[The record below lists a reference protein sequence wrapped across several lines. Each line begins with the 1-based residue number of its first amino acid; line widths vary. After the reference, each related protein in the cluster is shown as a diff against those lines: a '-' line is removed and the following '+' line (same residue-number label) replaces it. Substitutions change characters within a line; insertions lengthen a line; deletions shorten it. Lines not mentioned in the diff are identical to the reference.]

1 MRGVLE
7 ARKHTH
13 DVLVSPPTAHAQADI
28 SSNRRRPPT
37 RTKDMHRVRVRL
49 PQGGSAA
56 PWATVLGHNGVAS
69 SRDHRGKKLREH
81 EKRLYNH
88 TERTHKRSKLMRM
101 RSEHCAVVLTQILHS
116 GQLFAAFSQART
128 NTEAMSSVRDSHH
141 AVRAKALQCQSQAVV
156 GTQDLLQ
163 FVVEMQELETKEQLI
178 VEEAYFDDPRLPE
191 THRARPPT
199 STPSVVGGLVSHA
212 GPSDAPTSTPTVVGG
227 LVSKAGPSVVTTAD
241 DAARRTRVPIGNTY
255 VNVLYMCQ
263 GQAQQSGAEGC
274 CGMCLPPSLW
284 GRSCSNMWPSVLGR
298 RTPTFPTAPWP
309 ILGAGPDTNPL
320 TPATR

>member
-1 MRGVLE
+1 MASLRLE
-7 ARKHTH
+7 IIAGK
-13 DVLVSPPTAHAQADI
+13 
-28 SSNRRRPPT
+28 SSENT
-37 RTKDMHRVRVRL
+37 KNDCSRT
-49 PQGGSAA
+49 QSA
-56 PWATVLGHNGVAS
+56 P
-69 SRDHRGKKLREH
+69 
-81 EKRLYNH
+81 
-88 TERTHKRSKLMRM
+88 HKRSKLMRM

-116 GQLFAAFSQART
+116 GQLVAAFSKART

-141 AVRAKALQCQSQAVV
+141 AVRTKALQCRSQAVV
-156 GTQDLLQ
+156 GTQDLFQ

-227 LVSKAGPSVVTTAD
+227 LVSKAGPSVVNTAG

-263 GQAQQSGAEGC
+263 VQAQKRGAEGC
-274 CGMCLPPSLW
+274 CDMYLPPSPW
-284 GRSCSNMWPSVLGR
+284 GRSCSNMWHCEIDTSAWEAYAHFSYNVVAHVGCRARCKPFDAGNSIVCE
-298 RTPTFPTAPWP
+298 
-309 ILGAGPDTNPL
+309 IGANGCE
-320 TPATR
+320 